1 MRRNDPWN
9 DAIEAAAQLADDLL
23 EHYEEREWFVDRVR
37 ALARPAE
44 PSPVGEASKRVR
56 EALLEAQLKRIRDL
70 CAKDDDEICQTLGKA
85 LGYPWFKD
93 DQVNFPGATE
103 EQGVCV
109 GDHVAAT
116 LSMDAARKI
125 EKAEAERARLRK
137 ALEDAIEMVEH
148 WGGYASDYFRD
159 KHDLAGDLSR
169 LRAELHAGPDDA

>member
-1 MRRNDPWN
+1 M
-9 DAIEAAAQLADDLL
+9 A
-23 EHYEEREWFVDRVR
+23 V
-37 ALARPAE
+37 ARLQTTARFTPD
-44 PSPVGEASKRVR
+44 
-56 EALLEAQLKRIRDL
+56 RDL
-70 CAKDDDEICQTLGKA
+70 KVRG
-85 LGYPWFKD
+85 P
-93 DQVNFPGATE
+93 PP
-103 EQGVCV
+103 